1 MPLILSPTQIAFNA
15 KGDGLFHQPIPAQVD
30 FFRGKLNLPT
40 AHFDDVL
47 KSGHDRGFMVAG
59 AMKADLISD
68 LRGAVDRSIAEG
80 KSFGWFQQ
88 NFEAIV
94 KKQGWEGWT
103 GSDSKA
109 GRDWR
114 ARVIYQTNMSAS
126 YAAGR
131 WAKLTDPEL
140 LQVLPYWKYLHNDS
154 VMHPRPLH
162 KAWSGTVLPAN
173 DPWFLTHFAPNGWGC
188 HCRVE
193 AVSASEYHGDPA
205 PDDGTYQVTDRFGV
219 VHTVPN
225 GIDYGWDYAPGAKQ
239 DVSLRQ
245 SVQDK
250 LIRYKPA
257 ITRALTRDVN
267 RYVNANEDVSKFAAR
282 VLGNKDVKE
291 SLWLGF
297 VENPSVISKAIDF
310 DTTGYL
316 VLLPSDAINHVE
328 KHHKFDGGE
337 QRAAT
342 SDDYQQL
349 WRVLAE
355 GDISGGDDSATGLKR
370 IVAKLNIDGELFRAV
385 FEVRTGRNNRALSLV
400 SLVIRTASR

>member
-1 MPLILSPTQIAFNA
+1 
-15 KGDGLFHQPIPAQVD
+15 
-30 FFRGKLNLPT
+30 
-40 AHFDDVL
+40 
-47 KSGHDRGFMVAG
+47 MVAG

-68 LRGAVDRSIAEG
+68 LRGAVDQSIAEG
-80 KSFGWFQQ
+80 RSFGWFQQ

-94 KKQGWEGWT
+94 KKNGWEGWT

-162 KAWSGTVLPAN
+162 KSWSGTVLPAK
-173 DPWFLTHFAPNGWGC
+173 DPWFTTHFAPNGWGC

-193 AVSASEYHGDPA
+193 AVSASEYQGAAA

-219 VHTVPN
+219 THTVPN

-239 DVSLRQ
+239 DVALRQ

-257 ITRALTRDVN
+257 ITRALSRDVN
-267 RYVNANEDVSKFAAR
+267 RYVNANHAASDFVRDVTADKSVQAMA
-282 VLGNKDVKE
+282 
-291 SLWLGF
+291 WLGF
-297 VENPSVISKAIDF
+297 VENPDKLKAVVDV

-316 VLLPSDAINHVE
+316 VVLPSNTVHHVVNHHE
-328 KHHKFDGGE
+328 YDGKG
-337 QRAAT
+337 QRPAT
-342 SDDYQQL
+342 ADDYDL
-349 WRVLAE
+349 VWRVLAE
-355 GDISGGDDSATGLKR
+355 GDLLPSEPSKVMGLTRFIS
-370 IVAKLNIDGELFRAV
+370 KLMIDGEVFRCV
-385 FEVRTGRNNRALSLV
+385 FEVSGKKLRAV
-400 SLVIRTASR
+400 SLVTMAIKTK